1 MKLKFLALTF
11 FIQTLS
17 IIAFCSSGVFSQT
30 NTVKPSS
37 ESNNCSTTELS
48 FFPAQTGFV
57 NDFAN
62 VIDQE
67 TKAKLEQT
75 LKDFKRETKVDF
87 VIATVKTTGE
97 KQIFDYSLSLAN
109 DWKVGSKNFDKSG
122 MLMLIAIE
130 DRKWFIQISRS
141 MEAILTNGEVGQWGA
156 LVRPFFKEKKYGEGI
171 TESVAKFIEVLKER
185 RKPKTETAIK

>member
-1 MKLKFLALTF
+1 MKQKFLALSF

-17 IIAFCSSGVFSQT
+17 IILFCSADGFSQT
-30 NTVKPSS
+30 NTLKPSS

-48 FFPAQTGFV
+48 LFPSQTGFV
-57 NDFAN
+57 NDFAE

-75 LKDFKRETKVDF
+75 LKNFKQETGIDF

-97 KQIFDYSLSLAN
+97 KEIFDYSLSLAN

-141 MEAILTNGEVGQWGA
+141 METTLTNGEVGQWGA

-171 TESVAKFIEVLKER
+171 TECVGKFVEVLKER
-185 RKPKTETAIK
+185 RKARTETAIK